1 MRRTGLALLACLL
14 LPAGAQAAKKK
25 PKDPVLTTLAQ
36 IERRGGTQAADAQG
50 WREDYTTGK
59 RAARTLRGTAQSN
72 MRGVLANLG
81 SLARRHMLG
90 TRAYPAFL
98 ILQRNLEWF
107 YDDRRSAPAYGTRTT
122 FPGSELIW
130 QFYPGSGWQLQ
141 PLANFG
147 RLNGLLKL
155 RKPAA
160 GRLEKF
166 ADDMLATGVER
177 RGFLAFEYYFP
188 WDGGAPGWISGMAT
202 ATGMQA
208 FANLA
213 KRDGDARYS
222 DAARQMLG
230 AFRAPP
236 PWGVTV
242 QGDAG
247 PSFLLYSQAPSTLVG
262 NGIAQAVIAL
272 DNYRIATG
280 DPDAAALV
288 GSAVAEARR
297 LLPKFDTGAW
307 SLYDRTPTRP
317 GVESDLSYHQ
327 LFQGFLVQL
336 CDKFGDPFCT
346 EGDNFARYQT
356 EPVAI
361 RSLKLKVQRK
371 RKRVI
376 ASFSLSKRGSVRVAL
391 ERAGATVY
399 SYSAGMTRGRHTL
412 TWRLPKKGDY
422 DLTVTTTS
430 LNGIASD
437 ATTQATIA
445 SGGDGGRGR
454 ARSRSARTAR

>member
-1 MRRTGLALLACLL
+1 MRRIGLALLACLL
-14 LPAGAQAAKKK
+14 LPTAAQAKKHR
-25 PKDPVLTTLAQ
+25 DPVLTTLAQ

-50 WREDYTTGK
+50 WREDYTTAK
-59 RAARTLRGTAQSN
+59 RAARVLRGTPQSN
-72 MRGVLANLG
+72 IRGVLANLG

-98 ILQRNLEWF
+98 ILERNIEWF
-107 YDDRRSAPAYGTRTT
+107 YSDRRSAPAYGTRTT
-122 FPGSELIW
+122 FDGSELIW

-166 ADDMLATGVER
+166 ADDMLATAVKR

-188 WDGGAPGWISGMAT
+188 WGGGAPGWISGMAT

-213 KRDGDARYS
+213 KRDGDPRYAT
-222 DAARQMLG
+222 AARSMLG
-230 AFRAPP
+230 AFQAPP

-247 PSFLLYSQAPSTLVG
+247 PSFLLYSQSPSTLVG

-272 DNYRIATG
+272 DNYRIASG

-288 GSAVAEARR
+288 DSAVAEARR

-317 GVESDLSYHQ
+317 GAESDLSYHQ
-327 LFQGFLVQL
+327 LFEGFLVKL

-346 EGDNFARYQT
+346 EGDNFARYET

-361 RSLKLKVQRK
+361 SSLKLKVQRK

-376 ASFSLSKRGSVRVAL
+376 ASFTLSKRGSVRVAL
-391 ERAGATVY
+391 ERSGRTVY

-412 TWRLPKKGDY
+412 TWRLPKRGAY
-422 DLTVTTTS
+422 DLVVDATS
-430 LNGIASD
+430 LNGIASE
-437 ATTQATIA
+437 ATTQAKISA
-445 SGGDGGRGR
+445 RGR
-454 ARSRSARTAR
+454 ARSRSATTAR